1 MSDQYSATCLCG
13 AVNIKFDEPGT
24 FAVKCY
30 CRDCQHISGGGH
42 LPQLLVKREGLEISG
57 PLTTYHYTSDD
68 GNDVTTN
75 FCKTCGS
82 PLFKTTA
89 KMDDKVFIVAG
100 ALKDPDIFN
109 NPKNVFEDRMQ
120 KWDKSS

>member
-13 AVNIKFDEPGT
+13 AVHIKFDEPST

-57 PLTTYHYTSDD
+57 PLTTFKYISDD

-75 FCKTCGS
+75 FCNTCGS
-82 PLFKTTA
+82 PLYKTTA
-89 KMDDKVFIVAG
+89 KMGDKIFVVAG
-100 ALKDPDIFN
+100 ALVDPDIFN
-109 NPKNVFEDRMQ
+109 DPIDVFDDRRQ